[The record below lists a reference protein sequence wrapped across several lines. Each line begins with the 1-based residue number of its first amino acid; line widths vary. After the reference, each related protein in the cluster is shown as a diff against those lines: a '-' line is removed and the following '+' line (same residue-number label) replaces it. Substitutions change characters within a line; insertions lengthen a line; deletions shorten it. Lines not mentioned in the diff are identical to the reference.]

1 MRENRKR
8 CVVYIP
14 YINPHIIPY
23 TKSPLYNVY
32 YIISIEGK
40 TTILYRLKTKKT
52 VNTLPTIGFNV
63 ETVTPCKGMEFTV
76 WDVGGQDKF
85 RPLWGHYLE
94 DTKGLFFVMDSCDKE
109 RLFEARNELS
119 GILESDKMKGVPV
132 VILANKQDIP
142 TYYTREI
149 TEEIQSDLDYVL
161 TTSDGHAGTAFSDLT
176 GTSSLTPTE
185 IAEALNLTVLLEGR
199 KWTIESTCALKGD
212 GLIEA
217 MEKMGRLIKERRK
230 EIFLYEMLPYAR
242 RILWKQSQFF
252 SMKCSLTQ
260 GEYCGNR
267 ARVLIGHRDIFSH
280 IICIVLLFCPSRVFC
295 LAKR

>member
-1 MRENRKR
+1 MGAFLSKLFHVSDHSSEGATR
-8 CVVYIP
+8 ILMLGLD
-14 YINPHIIPY
+14 
-23 TKSPLYNVY
+23 SA
-32 YIISIEGK
+32 GK

-63 ETVTPCKGMEFTV
+63 ESVTPCKGMEFTV

-142 TYYTREI
+142 
-149 TEEIQSDLDYVL
+149 
-161 TTSDGHAGTAFSDLT
+161 
-176 GTSSLTPTE
+176 SSLTPTE

-230 EIFLYEMLPYAR
+230 E
-242 RILWKQSQFF
+242 
-252 SMKCSLTQ
+252 SMK
-260 GEYCGNR
+260 
-267 ARVLIGHRDIFSH
+267 
-280 IICIVLLFCPSRVFC
+280 
-295 LAKR
+295 